1 MLPSPRARPLCVVRA
16 GRCYDCA
23 IDASFFRDRDLR
35 GRALLVHTGWDV
47 RWATPAYADGH
58 PYLTEDAAAYLRDCG
73 VALVGIDSMN
83 IDDTRGRS
91 RPVHSILLG
100 AGILIV
106 EHLCNMAAVP
116 DEGFEFSAVRSEEHT
131 SELQSLMRI
140 SYAVFC

>member
-73 VALVGIDSMN
+73 VVLVGIDSMN
-83 IDDTRGRS
+83 IDDTPGRP
-91 RPVHSILLG
+91 RPVPSIPLG

-106 EHLCNMAAVP
+106 DPLCTIAAVP
-116 DEGFEFSAVRSEEHT
+116 DKGFDFCAVPPRPAADRVGTTGIRHG
-131 SELQSLMRI
+131 I
-140 SYAVFC
+140 